1 MSYRNILLIDDDQ
14 DDHEIFSAAV
24 EKISDTL
31 IYSVRSNANEA
42 LEQLDA
48 DLLKPDLI
56 FLDLNM
62 PVMNGQEF
70 LTAVK
75 KNEKLKHIPVIIFS
89 TTSNRRTIQLTKDLG
104 ALDFITKPDRFDSL
118 VRLLQSVLI

>member
-1 MSYRNILLIDDDQ
+1 MGYHNILLIDDDQ

-24 EKISDTL
+24 EKVSDTL
-31 IYSVRSNANEA
+31 IYSARSSANEA

-48 DLLKPDLI
+48 DILKPDLI

-70 LTAVK
+70 LAAVK

-89 TTSNRRTIQLTKDLG
+89 TTSSRQTIQLTKDLG

-118 VRLLQSVLI
+118 VMLLQTVLA

>member
-1 MSYRNILLIDDDQ
+1 MGYHNILLIDDDQ
-14 DDHEIFSAAV
+14 DDHEIFLAAV
-24 EKISDTL
+24 EKISVKL
-31 IYSVRSNANEA
+31 VYSARTSANEA
-42 LEQLDA
+42 LEQLAA

-70 LTAVK
+70 LMAVK

-89 TTSNRRTIQLTKDLG
+89 TTSNRKTIQQVKDLG
-104 ALDFITKPDRFDSL
+104 AIDFITKPDKFDSL
-118 VRLLQSVLI
+118 VGVLQSVLV